1 MEERNVLVTRP
12 IPEAGLRLVQAACTT
27 TVRGDDAPPSYGE
40 LLELVRWRDGLLV
53 LLTDPIDAA
62 IMDAA
67 GPQLKVIST
76 MAVGYDNIDIAAA
89 TERGILVG
97 NTPGV
102 LTETTADLTFALMAG
117 AARRIMEGVDYIRS
131 GGWVTWGPKVLL
143 GYDLHG
149 ATLGIIGFGR
159 IGQAVARRA
168 RGFGMRILFWDTG
181 EKAAE
186 ARELGAQRCGALGEI
201 LERSD
206 FVSLH
211 APMTSG
217 THGLIGRRELLAM
230 KSTAILINTARGA
243 MVDPD
248 ALYEA
253 LESGSIAGAALDV
266 TEPEPLPP
274 DHRLMALPNCLIVPH
289 VGSASHAT
297 RNRMSI
303 MAAENLLAG
312 IEGVVPPFPVNPEAL
327 KRRER

>member
-1 MEERNVLVTRP
+1 
-12 IPEAGLRLVQAACTT
+12 
-27 TVRGDDAPPSYGE
+27 
-40 LLELVRWRDGLLV
+40 
-53 LLTDPIDAA
+53 
-62 IMDAA
+62 
-67 GPQLKVIST
+67 
-76 MAVGYDNIDIAAA
+76 
-89 TERGILVG
+89 
-97 NTPGV
+97 
-102 LTETTADLTFALMAG
+102 
-117 AARRIMEGVDYIRS
+117 
-131 GGWVTWGPKVLL
+131 
-143 GYDLHG
+143 
-149 ATLGIIGFGR
+149 
-159 IGQAVARRA
+159 
-168 RGFGMRILFWDTG
+168 
-181 EKAAE
+181 
-186 ARELGAQRCGALGEI
+186 
-201 LERSD
+201 
-206 FVSLH
+206 
-211 APMTSG
+211 
-217 THGLIGRRELLAM
+217 M